1 MEPLRLA
8 KCSTWS
14 RRSCKS
20 PWQWILCLSH
30 LQAWML
36 HNQMWPK
43 IRKQTSRWPLL
54 TQRNSI
60 RMWKSLQ
67 MRQTIVRG
75 SERPYKTKYTGRLSC
90 IKPESFLLSK
100 PSRCNSE
107 PFRSQTGSIH
117 FTTASRWSQR
127 GKSVR
132 SATRSWPFAISRS
145 RSKGRRVMLTVK
157 RSRSWRSKYQRLI
170 ELSK

>member
-1 MEPLRLA
+1 MA

-20 PWQWILCLSH
+20 PWQWILCLLH

-43 IRKQTSRWPLL
+43 IRNLTSRWPLL
-54 TQRNSI
+54 TQGSSI
-60 RMWKSLQ
+60 RMSMSLQ

-75 SERPYKTKYTGRLSC
+75 SERPYKTKCIGQLSC
-90 IKPESFLLSK
+90 IKLESFLLSK
-100 PSRCNSE
+100 PSRCNSG
-107 PFRSQTGSIH
+107 PFKSRTGSIL

-132 SATRSWPFAISRS
+132 SVTRSWLFAISRS
-145 RSKGRRVMLTVK
+145 RSKGRRVMLIVK
-157 RSRSWRSKYQRLI
+157 RSRS
-170 ELSK
+170 